1 MEMLIVIIVLGILD
15 LAALRWGFDSR
26 DGVGRGEW
34 KRMADWRGYHGA
46 GNSISK

>member
-1 MEMLIVIIVLGILD
+1 MEMLILVIGLGILD